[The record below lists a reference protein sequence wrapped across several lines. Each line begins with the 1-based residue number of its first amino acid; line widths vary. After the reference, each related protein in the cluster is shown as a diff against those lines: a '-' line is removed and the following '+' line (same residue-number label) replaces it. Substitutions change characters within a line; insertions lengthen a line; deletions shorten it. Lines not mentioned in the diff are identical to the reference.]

1 MIFPLMSFCWQMAQR
16 SGRKLG
22 RRKEFVRR
30 AMKAG
35 FGGFRRL
42 HPWAFRCI
50 RTQPFRSFSL
60 EPRSL
65 SWWVA
70 EKGMPTYEMRL
81 K

>member
-1 MIFPLMSFCWQMAQR
+1 M
-16 SGRKLG
+16 
-22 RRKEFVRR
+22 RR

-35 FGGFRRL
+35 IRGFRRL

-50 RTQPFRSFSL
+50 RSQPFRSFSL